1 MCTSFETPGNT
12 EFQRHGEQANASQTE
27 VTLQLIASGLQSPV
41 GMATANDG
49 TNRLFV
55 MEQSGQIRI
64 VKNGILLE
72 KPFLDIS
79 KKLDNLSFGYSE
91 KGLLG
96 LAFHP
101 AYKTNGRF
109 FIYYSAPSSAYE
121 SNHKSVI
128 AEYHVSANA
137 NVAQTNERIIL
148 EIEQPESNHNGGTL
162 AFGKD
167 GLLYIASGDGGGGGD
182 QHGTIGNG
190 QNLNTLLGKILRIN
204 IDGEAPYT
212 IPTSNPFVNQHG
224 KKEIYAY
231 GLRNPWRMSF
241 DRVTGKLFA
250 GDVGQ
255 NQYEEI
261 DIIDKGKNYGWRVME
276 GNHCYDASECDRIG
290 LEYPIYEYPHSVG
303 ISVCGGYVYRGRYK
317 AMQGAYVYGDYNGKL
332 FHLHQQQDEW
342 QSYALNIAST
352 ASNDIGYKLN
362 SFGEDEFGELYILA
376 QRGSGPRNNSG
387 KLFKIQFS
395 KGQ

>member
-12 EFQRHGEQANASQTE
+12 GFQGQIEKSIHPNITVS
-27 VTLQLIASGLQSPV
+27 LNLIASGLQSPV

-64 VKNGILLE
+64 IKNGVILE

-79 KKLDNLSFGYSE
+79 QKLDNLSIGYSE

-101 AYKTNGRF
+101 NYKTNGRF
-109 FIYYSAPSSAYE
+109 FIYYSAPSSINE

-128 AEYHVSANA
+128 AEYSVSANA
-137 NVAQTNERIIL
+137 NVAQTTERIIL

-162 AFGKD
+162 VFGKD

-182 QHGTIGNG
+182 QHGALGNG
-190 QNLNTLLGKILRIN
+190 QNLQTLLGKILRIN
-204 IDGEAPYT
+204 IDGKAPYA
-212 IPTSNPFVNQHG
+212 IPTDNPFINQNAR
-224 KKEIYAY
+224 KEIYAY
-231 GLRNPWRMSF
+231 GLRNPWRISF

-255 NQYEEI
+255 NKFEEI
-261 DIIDKGKNYGWRVME
+261 DIIEKGKNYGWRIME
-276 GNHCYDASECDRIG
+276 GDHCYDANECDRVG
-290 LEYPIYEYPHSVG
+290 LTYPIYEYPHSVG
-303 ISVCGGYVYRGRYK
+303 ISVCGGYVYRGSYK
-317 AMQGAYVYGDYNGKL
+317 ALQGMYVYGDYNGKL
-332 FHLHQQQDEW
+332 FLLQQQQNEW
-342 QSYALNIAST
+342 QSYNLMITSKST
-352 ASNDIGYKLN
+352 NDIEHKLN
-362 SFGEDEFGELYILA
+362 SFGEDEQGELYVLA
-376 QRGSGPRNNSG
+376 QRGPGPRNNGG
-387 KLFKIQFS
+387 KIFKLVFS
-395 KGQ
+395 KK